1 MLRII
6 GGSLGGRV
14 VPVRVPSGTRPT
26 AARVREA
33 IFAMVEARVDLEG
46 ARVVDLFAGAG
57 GLTFEALSRGAACV
71 VWVDR
76 DARLAADVRRAA
88 DALEVASRLSVR
100 PTSVERFLA
109 SEGRSMDVDVVFV
122 DPPYVR
128 RSFEDLGPQLPNAR
142 WVVVEAA
149 SPVELGERW
158 RAERWR
164 RYGGTQVGLFVPAP

>member
-14 VPVRVPSGTRPT
+14 VPVRVPRGTRPT

-33 IFAMVEARVDLEG
+33 IFAMVEARIDLEG
-46 ARVVDLFAGAG
+46 AVVVDLFAGAG
-57 GLTFEALSRGAACV
+57 GLTFEALSRGAASV
-71 VWVDR
+71 WWVDR
-76 DARLAADVRRAA
+76 DVRLGADVRRAA
-88 DALEVASRLSVR
+88 ETFEVSSRLTVR
-100 PTSVERFLA
+100 TETVERFLA
-109 SEGRSMDVDVVFV
+109 TEGCSMHVDVVLL
-122 DPPYVR
+122 DPPYA
-128 RSFEDLGPQLPNAR
+128 RSSLEDLGLQLPDAR

-149 SPVELGERW
+149 SPVELGGRW